1 MVGSQVLVACSIK
14 NTLLGHALR
23 SNETASASEPAS
35 KQSSLIAGSGLAAR
49 QSEWGAAARRPHRHA
64 PGAVP
69 NASPNATET
78 HRTCLSSRVG
88 GLALHAVPAQM
99 PGRVGGASSIKQRS
113 ITENKA

>member
-35 KQSSLIAGSGLAAR
+35 KQSSLIAGSGPAAR
-49 QSEWGAAARRPHRHA
+49 QSEWGAAARRQHRHA

-78 HRTCLSSRVG
+78 HRTCLSSRGG

-99 PGRVGGASSIKQRS
+99 AGRPGGWGIKQRS

>member
-1 MVGSQVLVACSIK
+1 MLDKKHATRTCTTQQRDG
-14 NTLLGHALR
+14 LGIR
-23 SNETASASEPAS
+23 TGAS
-35 KQSSLIAGSGLAAR
+35 KQSSLIAGSGPAAR